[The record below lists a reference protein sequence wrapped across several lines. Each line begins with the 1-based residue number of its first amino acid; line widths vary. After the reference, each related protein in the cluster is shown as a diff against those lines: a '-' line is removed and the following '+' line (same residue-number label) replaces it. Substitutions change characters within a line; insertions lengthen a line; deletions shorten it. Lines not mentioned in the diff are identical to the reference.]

1 MSQKDRDEKRIQSSF
16 QKAVNQYINSR
27 LEKVPEFVSKHF
39 SLRGALR
46 LHKKAIGADLIKGPL
61 NISWSLI
68 YTILRG
74 SGAVLH
80 KFGEKKISRL
90 LREKL
95 PPGFETR
102 VQKEI
107 VWLIYTELLELPFQ
121 QGRRE
126 SKKDALLEIF
136 FSQKAVAEMMTQA
149 LKPLKSKADDPNVR
163 KALEKNLREYS
174 TSRTAAADLA
184 GTLITLSL
192 GAAAFKKMT
201 PGAMAA
207 GSSLAAAIAQH
218 AAVSNFFLGST
229 LGSVYYSIFP
239 VSASLGLI
247 AATTGSIMAA
257 MAIVTSF
264 AGIITDPLQAKL
276 GIHQRRLR
284 KFILMLKPILQGKSE
299 SKYEIRDR
307 YVARVFDMLD
317 VIKTVTMNLT

>member
-1 MSQKDRDEKRIQSSF
+1 MTQKNLNNGY
-16 QKAVNQYINSR
+16 QKAVRQYIESR
-27 LEKVPEFVSKHF
+27 LEKVPEFVSTHF
-39 SLRGALR
+39 SVRGALR
-46 LHKKAIGADLIKGPL
+46 LHKKAVGADLIKGPL

-74 SGAVLH
+74 SGALLS
-80 KFGEKKISRL
+80 KLGEKKLSRL

-95 PPGFETR
+95 SPGFETR

-107 VWLIYTELLELPFQ
+107 TWLIYTELLELPFK

-126 SKKDALLEIF
+126 SKKDVLLEIF
-136 FSQKAVAEMMTQA
+136 FSQKPVTDMMSDA
-149 LKPLKSKADDPNVR
+149 LKPLKKKADDP
-163 KALEKNLREYS
+163 KAKEALARNLREYS

-239 VSASLGLI
+239 VSASAGLI

-257 MAIVTSF
+257 LAIVTSF
-264 AGIITDPLQAKL
+264 AGVVTDPLQAKL

-284 KFILMLKPILQGKSE
+284 KFILALEPILQGAGE
-299 SKYEIRDR
+299 SKYELRDR

-317 VIKTVTMNLT
+317 VIKTVTMNLA